1 MAKAAKKSAAKPA
14 AKAAA
19 KPVAKAKSEKKA
31 ATPKKEAPKK
41 DTAHK
46 KSIAP
51 KKLAPAKE
59 VEEAEQEI
67 EVEEE
72 EMEVEVA
79 PVPKISKKEK
89 AAKAAADKILS
100 DDLKKWSDFKE
111 KFGSQ
116 KAAPYNMSATY
127 EAHQPL
133 QHKVLGWGYILSVQN
148 DRLEVLFESGSKVL
162 ISNYKSS

>member
-31 ATPKKEAPKK
+31 AAPKKEAPKK
-41 DTAHK
+41 DAAPK
-46 KSIAP
+46 RSIAP
-51 KKLAPAKE
+51 KKLAPVKE
-59 VEEAEQEI
+59 VEEAEEEM

-72 EMEVEVA
+72 AEVEVA
-79 PVPKISKKEK
+79 PVPKVSKKEK

-100 DDLKKWSDFKE
+100 EDLKKWSDFKE

-148 DRLEVLFESGSKVL
+148 DRLEVLFESGSKML